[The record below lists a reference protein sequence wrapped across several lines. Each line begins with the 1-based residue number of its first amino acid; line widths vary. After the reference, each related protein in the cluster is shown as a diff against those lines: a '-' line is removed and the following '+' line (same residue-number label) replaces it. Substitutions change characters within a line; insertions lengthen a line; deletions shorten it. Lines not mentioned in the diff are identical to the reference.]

1 MRAPADCPRVAGTG
15 AVVVPFVR
23 DCEPAWLR
31 NHEPAAELV
40 CFDPDRQL
48 LCEFAGSAAGEPR
61 VRVTVVPEVGF
72 AEADEADALHS
83 AGLAEEAE
91 ILAGEPN
98 SPLWLRIREPLGR
111 STRLMPLSGQRRM
124 PWALGRTVTGY
135 ALADG
140 AVLALETES
149 WRNASQLVIA
159 HPSGRVER
167 RALAETGTIRGGWL
181 FGAIAEATVLRMFA
195 RRVGAAG
202 VGPRVELGLVP
213 ATSPGVYPC
222 QFHLRTHGEA
232 SFLAI
237 EISHGPETPQVAT
250 AFCRAGQWSPLA
262 LHNLDSLDTRVAFSR
277 GAGRVLWK
285 DDNMFSGTGSRDI
298 VELTTRPEGTARVER
313 HPPLPASDYLDFTV
327 LPLGDRVLA
336 LSLAESG
343 LTARLAPLV
352 ELGRA
357 EERALVD
364 LPDGLWSFTAHAR
377 GEHAIVILRESEA
390 RCEFAVR
397 IDADFEVRAVAP
409 FE

>member
-1 MRAPADCPRVAGTG
+1 MRAPDGCPRVAGSG

-23 DCEPAWLR
+23 DSEPAWLR

-40 CFDPDRQL
+40 CFDPDSQR
-48 LCEFAGSAAGEPR
+48 LCEFSGSDGDAPR
-61 VRVTVVPEVGF
+61 VRVRIVPEVGL
-72 AEADEADALHS
+72 ADPSDLH
-83 AGLAEEAE
+83 AGGLAQEAE
-91 ILAGEPN
+91 ILAGEAG
-98 SPLWLRIREPLGR
+98 SPLWLRICEPLGR

-140 AVLALETES
+140 VVLALETES
-149 WRNASQLVIA
+149 WRSASQLVIA

-167 RALAETGTIRGGWL
+167 RSLAETGTIRGGWL

-195 RRVGAAG
+195 RRVSAAG
-202 VGPRVELGLVP
+202 FGPRVDLGLVP

-222 QFHLRTHGEA
+222 HFHLRTAGEA

-237 EISHGPETPQVAT
+237 EISHGPEAPQVAT
-250 AFCRAGQWSPLA
+250 AFFRGGRWSPLA
-262 LHNLDSLDTRVAFSR
+262 LHTLDSLDTRVACTR
-277 GAGRVLWK
+277 GVGRVLWK

-298 VELTTRPEGTARVER
+298 VALTAWPEGTVRVER
-313 HPPLPASDYLDFTV
+313 HPPLPASDYLDFEV

-336 LSLAESG
+336 LSLEESG
-343 LTARLAPLV
+343 LSARLAPLA
-352 ELGRA
+352 ELGRVPDLP
-357 EERALVD
+357 LVE

-377 GEHAIVILRESEA
+377 GEHAIVVLRESET

-397 IDADFEVRAVAP
+397 VAADGAVRPVTP
-409 FE
+409 FG